1 MVNTATGKG
10 DDSDEEKAALVRKLQ
25 KMEAE
30 EEHDGMFDNPVP
42 FGSAAAKAIIG
53 KDIARKMHGDRSVP
67 LYATAGTTTT
77 SVSCDAD
84 DGADHFVY
92 TDASQDKTVWQAS

>member
-1 MVNTATGKG
+1 MINTSTGKG
-10 DDSDEEKAALVRKLQ
+10 DDDSDDEKAALVRRLQ
-25 KMEAE
+25 AMEAE

-42 FGSAAAKAIIG
+42 FGSAAAQAVMTKNQG
-53 KDIARKMHGDRSVP
+53 KPTTTM
-67 LYATAGTTTT
+67 ATATT

-92 TDASQDKTVWQAS
+92 MDAEQD